1 MTSQQKRDQISMII
15 LSCIDLLF
23 GILSVVLTAMAIQ
36 VIAMLASGA
45 TLFKA
50 AKIFIQSE
58 KAAKLLKSAKPVII
72 KAAIT
77 VAPVVARKVIKGVRK
92 IHNKE
97 QKTMKQKLSK
107 LATELK
113 NNKVTAT
120 LVTVETLLGGG
131 SAYGLIELFAYHNV
145 FDKPL
150 YNYLVCAAIVLVLYV
165 LIAVA
170 TIYIGRDN
178 ANFALVRKAV
188 KFLGG
193 EKAVEVLE
201 GAQSEVQAER
211 EREAA
216 LEAAKAEQQRLDDE
230 IYAKIQ
236 AEKEEK
242 ARIER
247 EQAEER
253 ARIEREREIAAYKAA
268 HPELFVKPVEEVPA
282 EAEQVK
288 IVFKK

>member
-92 IHNKE
+92 IRNKE
-97 QKTMKQKLSK
+97 QITMKQKFSK

-113 NNKVTAT
+113 NNKVTAS
-120 LVTVETLLGGG
+120 LVAAETLLGGG
-131 SAYGLIELFAYHNV
+131 SAYGLIEIFANHNV

-150 YNYLVCAAIVLVLYV
+150 YNYLVCIAIVLVIYV
-165 LIAVA
+165 LFVVA

-178 ANFALVRKAV
+178 VKFALVRKAV

-193 EKAVEVLE
+193 DKAVEVLE
-201 GAQSEVQAER
+201 GAQEEVQAENDR
-211 EREAA
+211 KA
-216 LEAAKAEQQRLDDE
+216 LEEAKQAEQQKKDDE
-230 IYAKIQ
+230 IYELIQ
-236 AEKEEK
+236 KEK
-242 ARIER
+242 A
-247 EQAEER
+247 ER
-253 ARIEREREIAAYKAA
+253 ARIEREREIELYKAA
-268 HPELFVKPVEEVPA
+268 HPELFAEPVEDVVNPK
-282 EAEQVK
+282 V
-288 IVFKK
+288 